1 MHWTLHKSPWLYRTL
16 HKKHHTNTSATR
28 ANDTVRLT
36 MGEEVLDVGCSI
48 IAVNALGAHPL
59 SRAVYDVV
67 IVWLLVEL
75 HCGYDFP
82 WASHNVVPNGVSR
95 FNSSPLR
102 NTPMIRLTLL
112 ARLAITFTF
121 LPITL
126 LLLAVR
132 SGVPTHF
139 PSATH
144 HQTHAACTVG
154 QPDVLLRH

>member
-1 MHWTLHKSPWLYRTL
+1 MHKSPWLYRTL

-48 IAVNALGAHPL
+48 VAVNALGAHPL

-82 WASHNVVPNGVSR
+82 WASYNVVPNGVSR
-95 FNSSPLR
+95 LNSSPLR

-112 ARLAITFTF
+112 ARLAN
-121 LPITL
+121 
-126 LLLAVR
+126 
-132 SGVPTHF
+132 PT
-139 PSATH
+139 
-144 HQTHAACTVG
+144 CY
-154 QPDVLLRH
+154 